1 MKFCLKIVFILA
13 LLLLLFGCAGLANK
27 KSNIFSDPL
36 RETIPES
43 FHFNLQ
49 DVSIRK
55 HLSEVDPAFLSP
67 DQKLEVHVLRELSVI
82 SAENELSEAFDRLW
96 ERHKEVRNLL
106 QSPDQRDEFI
116 YPLVE
121 LYYFMSAVP
130 KPSWQEE
137 TAEKLYEETLIRLNP
152 DQLSGYALHFYTM
165 ALIKNDKY
173 DVAMP
178 FLTQLQDF
186 TAPDIYLEDLT
197 FALSHAAAG
206 NAAGPVCQLI
216 QILCEY
222 GIKNQLDLP
231 EEALDEA
238 ILSLQ
243 KKGKL
248 KLAQETLRPIIREN
262 KYLEKYSFAK
272 KLIYSQNKEFDTSQ
286 VSEMVVFDRNRKAA
300 VTESNYGNSYKNPYR
315 LGPKSGEVRIRVQVI
330 EAGRSS
336 NYIDPA
342 LSTIHENLQKVLN
355 YSSFK
360 LISAEVLNL
369 KIGQRGMVRLPDR
382 NHLLLTPK
390 SMTSELS
397 TIEVTVLMND
407 DQVFQTH
414 IESVH
419 GGMTTIGGPQ
429 NRNTMLLLQITTF
442 ISNTYVH

>member
-1 MKFCLKIVFILA
+1 MKFSLKIIFILV
-13 LLLLLFGCAGLANK
+13 LLLLPFGCAGLANK
-27 KSNIFSDPL
+27 KSNILTDPL
-36 RETIPES
+36 RETVPES

-55 HLSEVDPAFLSP
+55 YLSEVDPAFLSP
-67 DQKLEVHVLRELSVI
+67 DQKLEVHVLRELSAI

-106 QSPDQRDEFI
+106 QSPDKRDEFI
-116 YPLVE
+116 YPLAE

-152 DQLSGYALHFYTM
+152 VQLSGYALHFYTM
-165 ALIKNDKY
+165 ALIRNDKY
-173 DVAMP
+173 DDAMP
-178 FLTQLQDF
+178 YLTQLKSV

-197 FALSHAAAG
+197 FALSHATARK
-206 NAAGPVCQLI
+206 AAGPVCQLTKI
-216 QILCEY
+216 ICEH

-231 EEALDEA
+231 EEALEDA

-243 KKGKL
+243 KNGKL

-262 KYLEKYSFAK
+262 KYLAKYSFAK
-272 KLIYSQNKEFDTSQ
+272 KLIYSRGKGLDTSRA
-286 VSEMVVFDRNRKAA
+286 SEMVVFDRNRKAA
-300 VTESNYGNSYKNPYR
+300 VTDSNYGNSYKNPYR
-315 LGPKSGEVRIRVQVI
+315 LGPKSDEVRIRVQVI

-360 LISAEVLNL
+360 LISAEILNL
-369 KIGQRGMVRLPDR
+369 KIGQRGMVRLPDE
-382 NHLLLTPK
+382 NHLLLTPI
-390 SMTSELS
+390 SLTSALS
-397 TIEVTVLMND
+397 TIEVIVLRNND
-407 DQVFQTH
+407 KVFQTH

-429 NRNTMLLLQITTF
+429 NRDTVLLLQITAY
-442 ISNTYVH
+442 ISDA